1 MFRYYC
7 LFFTLALG
15 LQSASDPWIGTWR
28 LDKAKSHF
36 ENYDGPTSDAKLD
49 ITSEGN
55 NYRLVFTVPGKDG
68 KVQKIEITQP
78 KEGGKIPGNMDELG
92 VDATTLEVPD
102 AHHWIYRYSKNG
114 KLVFSRYVTLSADG
128 KVHEAKATRMQD
140 GKKVV
145 EEEYMVKAN

>member
-55 NYRLVFTVPGKDG
+55 NYRLVFTVPGKAARCNKSRLRRPRRAAKFPATWTNLGCLRGADP
-68 KVQKIEITQP
+68 E
-78 KEGGKIPGNMDELG
+78 ELSHG
-92 VDATTLEVPD
+92 SNASTRTR
-102 AHHWIYRYSKNG
+102 IRYRRDHQYEDL
-114 KLVFSRYVTLSADG
+114 LVYASRLLRLP
-128 KVHEAKATRMQD
+128 ERFP
-140 GKKVV
+140 
-145 EEEYMVKAN
+145 